1 MKSFMN
7 IDQINGILRIVVPGI
22 CTWLAAK
29 GFHWLGD
36 EGVQAEA
43 AAAVVAIAAMI
54 WSYFTH
60 TPENTIKRA
69 VRLHPDMRIE
79 VPPEIVEKHPAVKD
93 MADDA
98 GMLQVVHR
106 KT

>member
-1 MKSFMN
+1 MTQIMN
-7 IDQINGILRIVVPGI
+7 IDQINGILRIIVPGI

-79 VPPEIVEKHPAVKD
+79 VPHEISEKHPAVKD
-93 MADDA
+93 LVEDA
-98 GMLQVVHR
+98 GVPQVVPG
-106 KT
+106 KI